1 MFHPMLLLPRPCH
14 AGDMAKRTPI
24 KLLVVDDHAA
34 FRATVRQM
42 FEGLN
47 VAIIEADSGEEA
59 LRLFA
64 AEHPDWVIMDLR
76 MPGMGGIKATEAI
89 HDLDTSARIIVISQF
104 TEPEWNEQAL
114 RAGATDFVSKEHL
127 AQLVRIIDRQS
138 PLQP

>member
-1 MFHPMLLLPRPCH
+1 MLLLLQPCH
-14 AGDMAKRTPI
+14 AGVMAKRSPI

-104 TEPEWNEQAL
+104 IEPEWNELAR

-127 AQLVRIIDRQS
+127 AQLVSIIDCQS

>member
-1 MFHPMLLLPRPCH
+1 MFQPMLLLPRPCH
-14 AGDMAKRTPI
+14 DGVMSKRASI

-47 VAIIEADSGEEA
+47 AIIVEADSGEEA
-59 LRLFA
+59 LRLFTV
-64 AEHPDWVIMDLR
+64 EHPDWVIMDLR

-89 HDLDTSARIIVISQF
+89 HDLDASARIIVISQF
-104 TEPEWNEQAL
+104 TEPEWNEQAR

-127 AQLVRIIDRQS
+127 AQLVSIIDRQS